1 MKILIFRHGIAEP
14 GKPELPDPDRQLTRQ
29 GYNRTRLAA
38 IGLTRL
44 MRPVDAILTS
54 PYARAEQ
61 TAIILGQAM
70 RRTPETLPQLAADQP
85 PQSVIDAVLAR
96 EDTSVALV
104 GHNPQLEEIVAL
116 LCRGNAAVVPTDPK
130 PPAAPSTPANSPLAD
145 PGSGDPADPP
155 VKIRRLTPISK
166 AGAVLLRAKSYPEKP
181 ATLRWAVTPRTLR
194 MLARR
199 LPRQRPPFPACD
211 TGIRVEEPP
220 PSTDSV

>member
-14 GKPELPDPDRQLTRQ
+14 SKPELPDPDRQLTLQ

-54 PYARAEQ
+54 PYARAQQ

-70 RRTPETLPQLAADQP
+70 RRQPETLPELAGDQP
-85 PQSVIDAVLAR
+85 PQAVIDAILRR
-96 EDTSVALV
+96 EDTSIALV
-104 GHNPQLEEIVAL
+104 GHNPQLEQIVAL
-116 LCRGNAAVVPTDPK
+116 LCRGKAAQAHT
-130 PPAAPSTPANSPLAD
+130 PPASAGALDANESSVDSPTPAPN
-145 PGSGDPADPP
+145 
-155 VKIRRLTPISK
+155 IRRLIPINK

-181 ATLRWAVTPRTLR
+181 ATLRWAATPRTLR

-199 LPRQRPPFPACD
+199 LPRQRPPYPASD
-211 TGIRVEEPP
+211 TGIRVEDDPAP
-220 PSTDSV
+220 NDPA

>member
-14 GKPELPDPDRQLTRQ
+14 SKPELPDPDRQLTLQ

-54 PYARAEQ
+54 PYARAQQ

-70 RRTPETLPQLAADQP
+70 RRQPETLPELASDQP
-85 PQSVIDAVLAR
+85 AQAVIDAILRR
-96 EDTSVALV
+96 EDTSIALV
-104 GHNPQLEEIVAL
+104 GHNPQLEQIVAL
-116 LCRGNAAVVPTDPK
+116 LCRGKAAQAQPQAHT
-130 PPAAPSTPANSPLAD
+130 PPASASALDASASPIDAPIPTP
-145 PGSGDPADPP
+145 
-155 VKIRRLTPISK
+155 KIRRLIPINK

-181 ATLRWAVTPRTLR
+181 ATLRWAATPRTLR

-199 LPRQRPPFPACD
+199 LPRQRPPYPASD
-211 TGIRVEEPP
+211 TGIRVEDEPAP
-220 PSTDSV
+220 NDPA